1 MHNGEIMKSIIKDE
15 IRKAFGK
22 KGMSTESVIVALG
35 LTAAVLFVLFL
46 ILSDSNSGIRELIR
60 TIFG

>member
-1 MHNGEIMKSIIKDE
+1 MYNGEIMIKQKIE
-15 IRKAFGK
+15 KIFGK
-22 KGMSTESVIVALG
+22 KGMSTESVIVTLG
-35 LTAAVLFVLFL
+35 LTVAILVVLFL